1 MNELRMKSEG
11 RTAIEI
17 LDLVNGVTGYLRWLD
32 DGTQEAAARV
42 ENVKELRSVAAEF
55 PDLGNFLENV
65 ALVEQEQMPDRAA
78 TDRNNAVTLMT
89 MHAAKGLEFPV
100 VFLAGLEEGI
110 FPHSRALMDMGE
122 MEEERR
128 LAYVGITRAKKQLF
142 LTYARQRLFF
152 GTRTAG
158 VVSRFIADIPEELLI
173 PIRF

>member
-1 MNELRMKSEG
+1 NVPPRGIGPAQLRSNGPKVQEFEELMNELRMKREG
-11 RTAIEI
+11 GTAIEI
-17 LDLVNGVTGYLRWLD
+17 LDLVNGVTGYLKWRD

-78 TDRNNAVTLMT
+78 ADRNNAVTLMT

-110 FPHSRALMDMGE
+110 FPHSRALLAMGE

-128 LAYVGITRAKKQLF
+128 RAVVGVQGAKK
-142 LTYARQRLFF
+142 
-152 GTRTAG
+152 
-158 VVSRFIADIPEELLI
+158 
-173 PIRF
+173 